1 MLLLCQ
7 LPSSEKHSFK
17 KQKFIYNAEFL
28 LPQCTTF
35 EFCSVFE
42 QLQFYLLLPPE
53 QSHYLHSYNNH
64 RCCPLSLHHLHK
76 HSKHQHNKGFLRH
89 KNMKRHCRR
98 IPKKKNKPHHLQKKR
113 KKDHYH
119 PRQLYSSS
127 TTNWQQ
133 Q

>member
-1 MLLLCQ
+1 MLNFCCLSAPHLNFV
-7 LPSSEKHSFK
+7 LFVFK
-17 KQKFIYNAEFL
+17 
-28 LPQCTTF
+28 
-35 EFCSVFE
+35 

-53 QSHYLHSYNNH
+53 QSHYLHSYSNH

-76 HSKHQHNKGFLRH
+76 HSKHRYNESFLHH
-89 KNMKRHCRR
+89 KNVKRHCHR

-113 KKDHYH
+113 KKDPKHLH
-119 PRQLYSSS
+119 RHYSSS